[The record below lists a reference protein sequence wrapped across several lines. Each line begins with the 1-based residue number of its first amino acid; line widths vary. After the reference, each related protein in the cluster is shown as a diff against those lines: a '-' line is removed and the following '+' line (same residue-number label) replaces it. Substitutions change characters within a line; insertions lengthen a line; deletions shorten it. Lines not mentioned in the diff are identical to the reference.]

1 MKGLCVRRSII
12 EITEQGE
19 GHITNALLLGVL
31 SDTVYNG
38 LLSGDVSS
46 PTFTYI
52 TAALNILGQLG
63 WLDVRP
69 ENQPP
74 RNAPDPGIK
83 TDQPPP
89 FLLDA
94 FRSSEKEDGGD
105 EQQVSS

>member
-1 MKGLCVRRSII
+1 MRRSII
-12 EITEQGE
+12 EVTEQGE

-38 LLSGDVSS
+38 LLCGDLDS

-52 TAALNILGQLG
+52 TAALNILGKLG
-63 WLDVRP
+63 WLDVRA
-69 ENQPP
+69 ENEPP
-74 RNAPDPGIK
+74 RSAADPGIK

-94 FRSSEKEDGGD
+94 FRSSEKEDGEDGK
-105 EQQVSS
+105 QVQG